1 MFKFIK
7 KLFKKK
13 EPEEDPNIIIEEEEK
28 AKQEIIYTI
37 DKHREERIRLNY
49 RTIMLTGKT
58 IEQLIEPLTNIKIDY
73 TKVHI
78 DYIPIKHKE
87 TGFVISH
94 KDLKEKYD
102 EVKEELECNE
112 VVSFRRYNLNTDKPD
127 RFAYGLHEIPFS
139 DDFEILVNDENLEA
153 IDYIRL
159 MNILESSIITDH
171 DLIKKIRPI
180 IQKKINIEK
189 ILNKF

>member
-1 MFKFIK
+1 M
-7 KLFKKK
+7 
-13 EPEEDPNIIIEEEEK
+13 
-28 AKQEIIYTI
+28 IY
-37 DKHREERIRLNY
+37 Y
-49 RTIMLTGKT
+49 R
-58 IEQLIEPLTNIKIDY
+58 
-73 TKVHI
+73 
-78 DYIPIKHKE
+78 HKE
-87 TGFVISH
+87 TGFIASH
-94 KDLKEKYD
+94 KDLKEIYN
-102 EVKEELECNE
+102 EAKEKGI
-112 VVSFRRYNLNTDKPD
+112 YNYIVTFIAPYKLLPYEEEILKSENKM
-127 RFAYGLHEIPFS
+127 YEYNILEIPFN

>member
-1 MFKFIK
+1 M
-7 KLFKKK
+7 
-13 EPEEDPNIIIEEEEK
+13 
-28 AKQEIIYTI
+28 IYF
-37 DKHREERIRLNY
+37 R
-49 RTIMLTGKT
+49 
-58 IEQLIEPLTNIKIDY
+58 
-73 TKVHI
+73 
-78 DYIPIKHKE
+78 HKE

-102 EVKEELECNE
+102 EVKEKGI
-112 VVSFRRYNLNTDKPD
+112 YNYKVKFIAPYKLLPYEEEILKSENKM
-127 RFAYGLHEIPFS
+127 YEYNILEIPFS

-180 IQKKINIEK
+180 IQKKISMLEK
-189 ILNKF
+189 TLNKF

>member
-1 MFKFIK
+1 M
-7 KLFKKK
+7 
-13 EPEEDPNIIIEEEEK
+13 
-28 AKQEIIYTI
+28 IY
-37 DKHREERIRLNY
+37 Y
-49 RTIMLTGKT
+49 R
-58 IEQLIEPLTNIKIDY
+58 
-73 TKVHI
+73 
-78 DYIPIKHKE
+78 HKE

-102 EVKEELECNE
+102 EVKEKGIYNYKVKFIAPYKLLPYEEAVLKNE
-112 VVSFRRYNLNTDKPD
+112 SKMYEYNIL
-127 RFAYGLHEIPFS
+127 EIPFS

>member
-1 MFKFIK
+1 M
-7 KLFKKK
+7 
-13 EPEEDPNIIIEEEEK
+13 
-28 AKQEIIYTI
+28 IY
-37 DKHREERIRLNY
+37 Y
-49 RTIMLTGKT
+49 R
-58 IEQLIEPLTNIKIDY
+58 
-73 TKVHI
+73 
-78 DYIPIKHKE
+78 HKE

-102 EVKEELECNE
+102 EVKEKGI
-112 VVSFRRYNLNTDKPD
+112 YNYIVTFIAPYKLLPYEEEILKSENKM
-127 RFAYGLHEIPFS
+127 YEYNILEIPFN

>member
-1 MFKFIK
+1 M
-7 KLFKKK
+7 
-13 EPEEDPNIIIEEEEK
+13 
-28 AKQEIIYTI
+28 IY
-37 DKHREERIRLNY
+37 Y
-49 RTIMLTGKT
+49 R
-58 IEQLIEPLTNIKIDY
+58 
-73 TKVHI
+73 
-78 DYIPIKHKE
+78 HKE
-87 TGFVISH
+87 TGFIASH
-94 KDLKEKYD
+94 KDLKEIYNEAKEKGIYNYIVTFIAPYKLLPYEE
-102 EVKEELECNE
+102 EVLKNE
-112 VVSFRRYNLNTDKPD
+112 SKMYEYNVL
-127 RFAYGLHEIPFS
+127 EIPFS

>member
-1 MFKFIK
+1 M
-7 KLFKKK
+7 
-13 EPEEDPNIIIEEEEK
+13 
-28 AKQEIIYTI
+28 IY
-37 DKHREERIRLNY
+37 Y
-49 RTIMLTGKT
+49 R
-58 IEQLIEPLTNIKIDY
+58 
-73 TKVHI
+73 
-78 DYIPIKHKE
+78 HKE

-94 KDLKEKYD
+94 EDLKEKYD
-102 EVKEELECNE
+102 EVKEKGIYNYKVKFIAPYKLLPYEEEVLKNE
-112 VVSFRRYNLNTDKPD
+112 SKMYEYNVL
-127 RFAYGLHEIPFS
+127 EIPFS

>member
-1 MFKFIK
+1 M
-7 KLFKKK
+7 
-13 EPEEDPNIIIEEEEK
+13 
-28 AKQEIIYTI
+28 IY
-37 DKHREERIRLNY
+37 Y
-49 RTIMLTGKT
+49 R
-58 IEQLIEPLTNIKIDY
+58 
-73 TKVHI
+73 
-78 DYIPIKHKE
+78 HKE
-87 TGFVISH
+87 TGFVVSH

-102 EVKEELECNE
+102 EVKEKGIYNYKVKFIAPYKLLPYEEEVLKNE
-112 VVSFRRYNLNTDKPD
+112 SKMYEYNVL
-127 RFAYGLHEIPFS
+127 EIPFS

>member
-1 MFKFIK
+1 M
-7 KLFKKK
+7 
-13 EPEEDPNIIIEEEEK
+13 
-28 AKQEIIYTI
+28 IY
-37 DKHREERIRLNY
+37 Y
-49 RTIMLTGKT
+49 R
-58 IEQLIEPLTNIKIDY
+58 
-73 TKVHI
+73 
-78 DYIPIKHKE
+78 HKE
-87 TGFVISH
+87 TDFVISH
-94 KDLKEKYD
+94 KDLKERYQ
-102 EVKEELECNE
+102 EVKEKGIYNYKVKFIAPYKLLPYEEEVLKNE
-112 VVSFRRYNLNTDKPD
+112 SKMYEYNVL
-127 RFAYGLHEIPFS
+127 EIPFS

>member
-1 MFKFIK
+1 M
-7 KLFKKK
+7 
-13 EPEEDPNIIIEEEEK
+13 
-28 AKQEIIYTI
+28 IYF
-37 DKHREERIRLNY
+37 R
-49 RTIMLTGKT
+49 
-58 IEQLIEPLTNIKIDY
+58 
-73 TKVHI
+73 
-78 DYIPIKHKE
+78 HKE

-102 EVKEELECNE
+102 EVKEKGI
-112 VVSFRRYNLNTDKPD
+112 YNYKVTFIAPYKLLPYEEEILKSENKM
-127 RFAYGLHEIPFS
+127 YEYNILEIPFN

-180 IQKKINIEK
+180 IQKKISMLEK
-189 ILNKF
+189 TLNKF

>member
-1 MFKFIK
+1 M
-7 KLFKKK
+7 
-13 EPEEDPNIIIEEEEK
+13 
-28 AKQEIIYTI
+28 IY
-37 DKHREERIRLNY
+37 Y
-49 RTIMLTGKT
+49 R
-58 IEQLIEPLTNIKIDY
+58 
-73 TKVHI
+73 
-78 DYIPIKHKE
+78 HKE
-87 TGFVISH
+87 TGFVVSH
-94 KDLKEKYD
+94 KDLKERYQ
-102 EVKEELECNE
+102 EVKEKGI
-112 VVSFRRYNLNTDKPD
+112 YNYKVKFIAPYKLLPYEEEILKSENKM
-127 RFAYGLHEIPFS
+127 YEYNILEIPFS

>member
-1 MFKFIK
+1 M
-7 KLFKKK
+7 
-13 EPEEDPNIIIEEEEK
+13 
-28 AKQEIIYTI
+28 IYF
-37 DKHREERIRLNY
+37 R
-49 RTIMLTGKT
+49 
-58 IEQLIEPLTNIKIDY
+58 
-73 TKVHI
+73 
-78 DYIPIKHKE
+78 HKE
-87 TGFVISH
+87 TGFIASH
-94 KDLKEKYD
+94 KDLKEIYN
-102 EVKEELECNE
+102 EAKEKGI
-112 VVSFRRYNLNTDKPD
+112 YNYIVTFIAPYKLLPYEEEILKSENKM
-127 RFAYGLHEIPFS
+127 YEYNILEIPFS

>member
-1 MFKFIK
+1 M
-7 KLFKKK
+7 
-13 EPEEDPNIIIEEEEK
+13 
-28 AKQEIIYTI
+28 IY
-37 DKHREERIRLNY
+37 Y
-49 RTIMLTGKT
+49 R
-58 IEQLIEPLTNIKIDY
+58 
-73 TKVHI
+73 
-78 DYIPIKHKE
+78 HKE
-87 TGFVISH
+87 TGFVVSH
-94 KDLKEKYD
+94 KDLKERYQ
-102 EVKEELECNE
+102 EVKEKGI
-112 VVSFRRYNLNTDKPD
+112 YNYKVTFIAPYKLLPYEEEILKSENKM
-127 RFAYGLHEIPFS
+127 YEYNILEIPFS

>member
-1 MFKFIK
+1 M
-7 KLFKKK
+7 
-13 EPEEDPNIIIEEEEK
+13 
-28 AKQEIIYTI
+28 IYF
-37 DKHREERIRLNY
+37 R
-49 RTIMLTGKT
+49 
-58 IEQLIEPLTNIKIDY
+58 
-73 TKVHI
+73 
-78 DYIPIKHKE
+78 HKE
-87 TGFVISH
+87 TGFIASH
-94 KDLKEKYD
+94 KDLKEIYN
-102 EVKEELECNE
+102 EAKEKGIYNYIVTFIAPYKLLPYEEEILKNE
-112 VVSFRRYNLNTDKPD
+112 NKMYEYNIL
-127 RFAYGLHEIPFS
+127 EIPFS

>member
-1 MFKFIK
+1 M
-7 KLFKKK
+7 
-13 EPEEDPNIIIEEEEK
+13 
-28 AKQEIIYTI
+28 IYF
-37 DKHREERIRLNY
+37 R
-49 RTIMLTGKT
+49 
-58 IEQLIEPLTNIKIDY
+58 
-73 TKVHI
+73 
-78 DYIPIKHKE
+78 HKE
-87 TGFVISH
+87 TGFIASH
-94 KDLKEKYD
+94 KDLKEIYNEAKEKGIYNYK
-102 EVKEELECNE
+102 VKFIAPYKLLPYEEEILKSENKMYE
-112 VVSFRRYNLNTDKPD
+112 YNIL
-127 RFAYGLHEIPFS
+127 EIPFS

>member
-1 MFKFIK
+1 M
-7 KLFKKK
+7 
-13 EPEEDPNIIIEEEEK
+13 
-28 AKQEIIYTI
+28 IY
-37 DKHREERIRLNY
+37 Y
-49 RTIMLTGKT
+49 R
-58 IEQLIEPLTNIKIDY
+58 
-73 TKVHI
+73 
-78 DYIPIKHKE
+78 HKE

-102 EVKEELECNE
+102 EVKEELKCNE

-139 DDFEILVNDENLEA
+139 DDFEILVNDENLET

>member
-1 MFKFIK
+1 M
-7 KLFKKK
+7 
-13 EPEEDPNIIIEEEEK
+13 
-28 AKQEIIYTI
+28 IY
-37 DKHREERIRLNY
+37 Y
-49 RTIMLTGKT
+49 R
-58 IEQLIEPLTNIKIDY
+58 
-73 TKVHI
+73 
-78 DYIPIKHKE
+78 HKE
-87 TGFVISH
+87 TGFVVSH

-102 EVKEELECNE
+102 EVKEELLKELDKAYEDYDMLAENTSQSE
-112 VVSFRRYNLNTDKPD
+112 IDNLISEGIDDYVSENYHNFT
-127 RFAYGLHEIPFS
+127 G

>member
-1 MFKFIK
+1 M
-7 KLFKKK
+7 
-13 EPEEDPNIIIEEEEK
+13 
-28 AKQEIIYTI
+28 IY
-37 DKHREERIRLNY
+37 Y
-49 RTIMLTGKT
+49 R
-58 IEQLIEPLTNIKIDY
+58 
-73 TKVHI
+73 
-78 DYIPIKHKE
+78 HKE
-87 TGFVISH
+87 TGFVVSH
-94 KDLKEKYD
+94 KDLKERYQ
-102 EVKEELECNE
+102 EVKEKGIYNYKVKFIAPYKLLPYEEEVLKNE
-112 VVSFRRYNLNTDKPD
+112 SKMYEYNVL
-127 RFAYGLHEIPFS
+127 EIPFS

>member
-1 MFKFIK
+1 M
-7 KLFKKK
+7 
-13 EPEEDPNIIIEEEEK
+13 
-28 AKQEIIYTI
+28 IY
-37 DKHREERIRLNY
+37 Y
-49 RTIMLTGKT
+49 R
-58 IEQLIEPLTNIKIDY
+58 
-73 TKVHI
+73 
-78 DYIPIKHKE
+78 HKE

-102 EVKEELECNE
+102 EVKEKGI
-112 VVSFRRYNLNTDKPD
+112 YNYKVKFIAPYKLLPYEEEILKSENKM
-127 RFAYGLHEIPFS
+127 YEYNILEIPFN

>member
-1 MFKFIK
+1 M
-7 KLFKKK
+7 
-13 EPEEDPNIIIEEEEK
+13 
-28 AKQEIIYTI
+28 IY
-37 DKHREERIRLNY
+37 Y
-49 RTIMLTGKT
+49 R
-58 IEQLIEPLTNIKIDY
+58 
-73 TKVHI
+73 
-78 DYIPIKHKE
+78 HKE
-87 TGFVISH
+87 TGFVVSH

-102 EVKEELECNE
+102 EVKEKGIYNYKVKFIAPYKLLPYEEEVLKNE
-112 VVSFRRYNLNTDKPD
+112 NKMYEYNIL
-127 RFAYGLHEIPFS
+127 EIPFS

>member
-1 MFKFIK
+1 M
-7 KLFKKK
+7 
-13 EPEEDPNIIIEEEEK
+13 
-28 AKQEIIYTI
+28 IY
-37 DKHREERIRLNY
+37 Y
-49 RTIMLTGKT
+49 R
-58 IEQLIEPLTNIKIDY
+58 
-73 TKVHI
+73 
-78 DYIPIKHKE
+78 HKE
-87 TGFVISH
+87 TGFFISH
-94 KDLKEKYD
+94 KDLKERYQ
-102 EVKEELECNE
+102 EVKEKGIYNYKVKFIAPYKLLPYEEEVLKNE
-112 VVSFRRYNLNTDKPD
+112 SKMYEYNVL
-127 RFAYGLHEIPFS
+127 EIPFS

>member
-1 MFKFIK
+1 M
-7 KLFKKK
+7 
-13 EPEEDPNIIIEEEEK
+13 
-28 AKQEIIYTI
+28 IYF
-37 DKHREERIRLNY
+37 R
-49 RTIMLTGKT
+49 
-58 IEQLIEPLTNIKIDY
+58 
-73 TKVHI
+73 
-78 DYIPIKHKE
+78 HKE

-102 EVKEELECNE
+102 EVKEKGIYNYKVKFIAPYKLLPYEEEILKNE
-112 VVSFRRYNLNTDKPD
+112 SKMYEYNVL
-127 RFAYGLHEIPFS
+127 EIPFS